1 MPGLLA
7 LKKPTLLS
15 VATVVLKALKLPEGF
30 LIISLVPEPILETP
44 IDLNVL
50 LKLIQPF
57 LKGDKLQFGGLL
69 EAVVLYLGTVYS
81 LVLPKPCKK

>member
-15 VATVVLKALKLPEGF
+15 VATVVLNALKING
-30 LIISLVPEPILETP
+30 SLVLALVPVPILNTP
-44 IDLNVL
+44 IDLNLL

-69 EAVVLYLGTVYS
+69 QAVVLYLGTVYS
-81 LVLPKPCKK
+81 LVLPKPC